1 MLSWRF
7 ELLGG
12 VRVSSGSLQL
22 EDLVGKKTGALLALL
37 ALTPGR
43 TRPREEVID
52 LLWPEVEFDEA
63 RNRFRQLLAR
73 LRKQL
78 EPPGVE
84 PGSVLIADRT
94 QVGIATGHQSDVAEL
109 QQHLRLAA
117 AATELSVRAQHLRSA
132 LALYAG
138 DFAPGFYLDVL
149 LTERE
154 RLAELVRSARE
165 RLAALEPTPAGY
177 PVQVATREER
187 GGWVRTENRF
197 FGRVNE
203 RIQLQALLQENR
215 LVTLLGPGG
224 TGKTRLAQEL
234 KVPFVP
240 LGALTQGA
248 HIPDAIVAALDLP
261 DSNKPALLRLQ
272 AAFADKATTLVLDNI
287 EPLLATGGAAV
298 VSELLQAL
306 PSLRLLT
313 TSRLKLDLPQECVF
327 ALAPLPPDDAVA
339 LFLDRARLA
348 KANFET
354 SPAVDELCQRLDGL
368 PLAIELAAAR
378 AAVLTPEQM
387 LERLARRFDLLTDKR
402 RDREERHR
410 SLRATLDWGWSLL
423 APDVQRFFSQLC
435 VFRGSFTLEA
445 AEAVTQEWLAIDY
458 LQSLAD
464 ASFVVLENECFRLL
478 ETLREYGGE
487 NLDPEMRK
495 PLEERHYDF
504 FLARA
509 SEYQPLLNGSEF
521 LVGMQRYKRD
531 QDNFVIALER
541 CLDSEPTKAVELCLK
556 LTLFWQCAYW
566 YRPALAYLHRIL
578 AAAERGGVAEELLS
592 RLHQALGICYKGVVD
607 YGKARL
613 YQEKAFAYTRAQLAA
628 RIAAGEEEATL
639 LPLRKSIAGTL
650 HNIATLLYYDRACGE
665 ALRYYQEA
673 AAINRAI
680 GNDAWR
686 ARNLSG
692 LFSVCMQNGFDAVDV
707 DERQSHF
714 VLALAYAQEGTEL
727 CRAVQQDFILCYL
740 LHAQAF
746 VLPLLG
752 QAEQA
757 LGFLEE
763 GLSLSCSLEHWALII
778 DFLVVY
784 YHHAVS
790 EQRWEVAAQ
799 LLGAAQGL
807 REKWGPGSTVN
818 DAHLRPQINLIELLG
833 QERYALLYDLG
844 FHASLDSL
852 KQLVMPLHKQS
863 QSLVY
868 AK

>member
-1 MLSWRF
+1 M
-7 ELLGG
+7 
-12 VRVSSGSLQL
+12 
-22 EDLVGKKTGALLALL
+22 
-37 ALTPGR
+37 
-43 TRPREEVID
+43 
-52 LLWPEVEFDEA
+52 
-63 RNRFRQLLAR
+63 
-73 LRKQL
+73 
-78 EPPGVE
+78 
-84 PGSVLIADRT
+84 
-94 QVGIATGHQSDVAEL
+94 
-109 QQHLRLAA
+109 
-117 AATELSVRAQHLRSA
+117 
-132 LALYAG
+132 
-138 DFAPGFYLDVL
+138 
-149 LTERE
+149 
-154 RLAELVRSARE
+154 
-165 RLAALEPTPAGY
+165 
-177 PVQVATREER
+177 
-187 GGWVRTENRF
+187 
-197 FGRVNE
+197 
-203 RIQLQALLQENR
+203 
-215 LVTLLGPGG
+215 
-224 TGKTRLAQEL
+224 
-234 KVPFVP
+234 
-240 LGALTQGA
+240 
-248 HIPDAIVAALDLP
+248 
-261 DSNKPALLRLQ
+261 
-272 AAFADKATTLVLDNI
+272 
-287 EPLLATGGAAV
+287 
-298 VSELLQAL
+298 
-306 PSLRLLT
+306 
-313 TSRLKLDLPQECVF
+313 
-327 ALAPLPPDDAVA
+327 A

-348 KANFET
+348 KANFAS
-354 SPAVDELCQRLDGL
+354 SPAVEELCQRLDGL
-368 PLAIELAAAR
+368 PLALELAAAR
-378 AAVLTPEQM
+378 VAILTPQQI
-387 LERLARRFDLLTDKR
+387 LERLSRRFDLLTDKR

-410 SLRATLDWGWSLL
+410 SLRATLDWGWGLL

-435 VFRGSFTLEA
+435 VFRGSFTREA

-487 NLDPEMRK
+487 NLDPELGK

-521 LVGMQRYKRD
+521 L
-531 QDNFVIALER
+531 A
-541 CLDSEPTKAVELCLK
+541 
-556 LTLFWQCAYW
+556 
-566 YRPALAYLHRIL
+566 
-578 AAAERGGVAEELLS
+578 

-613 YQEKAFAYTRAQLAA
+613 YQEKAFAYTRAQLAT
-628 RIAAGEEEATL
+628 RVAAGEEEAAL

-650 HNIATLLYYDRACGE
+650 HNIATLLYYDRECGE

-673 AAINRAI
+673 ASINHAI

-707 DERQSHF
+707 EERQSHF

-763 GLSLSCSLEHWALII
+763 GFSLSCSLEHWALII

-790 EQRWEVAAQ
+790 EQRWDVAAQ

-807 REKWGPGSTVN
+807 REKWGSGSTVN

-833 QERYALLYDLG
+833 QERYTLLYDLG

-852 KQLVMPLHKQS
+852 KQLVMPLRSQS
-863 QSLVY
+863 QSVAL
-868 AK
+868 AS